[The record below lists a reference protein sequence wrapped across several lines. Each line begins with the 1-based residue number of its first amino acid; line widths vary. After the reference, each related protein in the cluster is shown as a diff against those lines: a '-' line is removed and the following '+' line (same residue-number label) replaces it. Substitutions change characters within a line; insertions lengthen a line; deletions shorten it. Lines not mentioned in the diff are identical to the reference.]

1 MTSRDRVLA
10 AFRALTR
17 KGGGETVPEEC
28 LRLAFELYAAE
39 QEEADLCARRISN
52 DRIKNVSGFNA
63 ATESPYHALSRYME
77 QVVTRD
83 EEFSW
88 HVAIKRMWNN
98 HRYFERQRTGEVPFE
113 DHLSDGGLVPLSIPT
128 ESDSEGG
135 SQLLRFGERPH
146 MATWAQ
152 LTGSGASR
160 VSGTTPQRE
169 NSPIGPMAMRFVLL
183 QRHQPAST

>member
-113 DHLSDGGLVPLSIPT
+113 DHLSDGGILHANLPS
-128 ESDSEGG
+128 ESGRDADL
-135 SQLLRFGERPH
+135 QLLRFGDRPH
-146 MATWAQ
+146 LATWAQ
-152 LTGSGASR
+152 LTGSVPLGTP
-160 VSGTTPQRE
+160 VSDSLRE
-169 NSPIGPMAMRFVLL
+169 NSPIGPIAMRRILL
-183 QRHQPAST
+183 QR